1 MSTLPKLIKKKHATL
16 IAFAENQLSPKSVS
30 FSLPIASHPN
40 LMQQKRVRPSFK
52 IKKLK
57 SACSQLNPLVSGLNY
72 ITIIVLFKLDFSMPT
87 LTLSLLYKL
96 TSWTLVQK
104 VHYYFK
110 KL

>member
-40 LMQQKRVRPSFK
+40 LMQQIRVRPSFNLY
-52 IKKLK
+52 KLK

-72 ITIIVLFKLDFSMPT
+72 IT
-87 LTLSLLYKL
+87 
-96 TSWTLVQK
+96 LVAIFQT
-104 VHYYFK
+104 
-110 KL
+110 